1 MPYSPPIVRATVI
14 DIKSDQPKE
23 GDRFLVDTQVW
34 YWLTYSRSQN
44 TTKRPNDYQVEQ
56 YPTYIGQSIKAKSS
70 LLWSGLAI
78 TELITLIEKSEY
90 EIFCQEQKTAKK
102 NFPSKLKD
110 YRHGEPQ
117 ARSEQVIP
125 EINAAWEAIQ
135 KIGTCLEAHVNQE
148 FIIQSIDNL
157 NIQATDGYD
166 TLMINSAKA
175 MEVNQIITDDIDFIT
190 VPGLH
195 VFTAN
200 PRAIDTAKN
209 QNKLI
214 NRSGTPYQKPKAQAP
229 RLNPKKA

>member
-1 MPYSPPIVRATVI
+1 MSYRPPTVRATVI
-14 DIKSDQPKE
+14 DITSDQSRE

-44 TTKRPNDYQVEQ
+44 TTQPPQNYQVEQ
-56 YPTYIGQSIKAKSS
+56 YPTYIRQSIAAKSN

-90 EIFCQEQKTAKK
+90 DIFCQEQKLAKK
-102 NFPSKLKD
+102 TFSMKN
-110 YRHGEPQ
+110 YRHSEPE

-125 EINAAWEAIQ
+125 EINAAWEIIQ
-135 KIGTCLEAHVNQE
+135 GIGNCLEAHVTQK
-148 FIIQSIDNL
+148 FIIQSIANL

-166 TLMINSAKA
+166 TLMISSAKA
-175 MEVNQIITDDIDFIT
+175 IGVTQIITDDIDFIT
-190 VPGLH
+190 VPRIQ

-200 PRAIDTAKN
+200 PKALATAKN

-214 NRSGTPYQKPKAQAP
+214 SRSVISKAQVP
-229 RLNPKKA
+229 KLNPKKA